1 MWGFLFGF
9 FFISESITI
18 STCFSCV
25 VYNIWSLYTVCVYH
39 FLWDDNF
46 DSELYEKKIVCAYLN
61 LHLIESEWNSSLL
74 FLVRMIVIDNLKKRE
89 SVGTDVSRHLALFW
103 SFYFIRLMEYFMF
116 YTLYMTSQSWGFHQT
131 IYKSKQGG
139 YFYKE
144 GRSVLVITKTI
155 HLYF

>member
-1 MWGFLFGF
+1 MWLFCFVFSLSQKALLFLHVFLVL
-9 FFISESITI
+9 FITFEACI
-18 STCFSCV
+18 
-25 VYNIWSLYTVCVYH
+25 LCVYH
-39 FLWDDNF
+39 FLWDENF
-46 DSELYEKKIVCAYLN
+46 NSELYKKKIVCAYLN
-61 LHLIESEWNSSLL
+61 LHLIEIEGNSSLL
-74 FLVRMIVIDNLKKRE
+74 FLVRMIVIDNLKKWE

-103 SFYFIRLMEYFMF
+103 SFYFIRLIEYFMF

-144 GRSVLVITKTI
+144 GRSVLVITKII